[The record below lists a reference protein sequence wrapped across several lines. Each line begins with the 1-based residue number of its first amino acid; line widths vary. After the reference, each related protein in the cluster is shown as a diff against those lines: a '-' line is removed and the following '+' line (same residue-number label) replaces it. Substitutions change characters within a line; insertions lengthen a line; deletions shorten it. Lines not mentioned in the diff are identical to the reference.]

1 MEWEFCRFDI
11 LNDLSGQGMEQDVFV
26 DISDIPGNYS
36 NPFNILYKTSDIIN
50 NSNIGLDI
58 IKDFSENFK
67 NKLDLEVQDADDI
80 YFYTG
85 MIQDS
90 YDFHKQSFKVKQIK
104 LEFDLNSL
112 LSNHLYEKKGNV
124 MKIIT
129 LDKKTCTLFE
139 ESFKKVKAITEEE
152 SRKKTKPLWIK
163 DNHLEQLENLT
174 NDMVRIF
181 KYHYEINLFYMESI
195 LREIQFYNINV

>member
-11 LNDLSGQGMEQDVFV
+11 LNDLSGQGMEQDVFI

-90 YDFHKQSFKVKQIK
+90 YDFHKKSFKVKQIK
-104 LEFDLNSL
+104 LHFDLNSL
-112 LSNHLYEKKGNV
+112 PISRLL
-124 MKIIT
+124 
-129 LDKKTCTLFE
+129 
-139 ESFKKVKAITEEE
+139 TE
-152 SRKKTKPLWIK
+152 I
-163 DNHLEQLENLT
+163 
-174 NDMVRIF
+174 
-181 KYHYEINLFYMESI
+181 SI
-195 LREIQFYNINV
+195 LL